1 MWQMRLEPYKQ
12 EEMKQREVYERQC
25 ILLKSLICLT
35 RTLPAYQ
42 AARNRYEEKFEI
54 TYDIYK
60 RDPGDYLTVMLH
72 IYVDKVRS
80 ILAQTL
86 S

>member
-60 RDPGDYLTVMLH
+60 RDPGKFM
-72 IYVDKVRS
+72 
-80 ILAQTL
+80 AQK
-86 S
+86 